1 MAQILRAVLSLLV
14 FVSMCLPLLASAQP
28 ASLQSANTLALKAS
42 LAFQDGKYPTAI
54 RLGQQA
60 AQIAIRRESP
70 DLIWRMQVLLGESY
84 LKLGQMAPAEQA
96 FRSAQAAV
104 DLVNGSLSS
113 DSAKQQFGVGKGLIT
128 ARLID
133 FDIVANKPAQLF
145 EDSERGRARAFVD
158 LLTDTELSLSDD
170 RQTNLL
176 VRTLD
181 ENIRALRLQF
191 SLQRTGSTR
200 SIAIKREIDELM
212 QQRSALMDKLAAIN
226 IEWAAAY
233 SVRYATLAQVQAR
246 LADNEM
252 LVYAVS
258 GSKVNDI
265 YLLLVRPNSTE
276 IKHIPN
282 GHLILNSAL
291 IALTDAVALADK
303 FMQEASLVR
312 IAQALETQSWPK
324 AEVIYMVPNKQ
335 LHFVPWSALDLG
347 QWVSVLPNGSWLLRT
362 VKNSALNPTQLIV
375 GDPDFAGKLPQ
386 LPGARAEAELI
397 SRQYNVQPL
406 VGKQATAS
414 AVVARAQKK
423 LQVLH
428 LATHG
433 VFDYQQPLKSAL
445 YFSDE
450 AGGVQ
455 SMSAEDIFRRPMR
468 ADLVVLSA
476 CETGV
481 GQVLEDNDI
490 VGLLR
495 SFYMNG
501 ASQAVNT
508 LWPVSDQGA
517 QQFMAVFHQH
527 LNQGSG
533 VALHRAV
540 QASKLAGHAP
550 SVYAA
555 FVLNGYTPYSVAP

>member
-1 MAQILRAVLSLLV
+1 MAQTLRAVLSLLV
-14 FVSMCLPLLASAQP
+14 FISMCVPLLASAQP
-28 ASLQSANTLALKAS
+28 ASLQSANALASRAS
-42 LAFQDGKYPTAI
+42 LAFQDGKYPAAI

-60 AQIAIRRESP
+60 VQIAIQRESP
-70 DLIWRMQVLLGESY
+70 DLIWRMQALLGESY
-84 LKLGQMAPAEQA
+84 VKLGQADRAEVA

-113 DSAKQQFGVGKGLIT
+113 DSAKQQFGVGKSLIT

-133 FDIVANKPAQLF
+133 FDIAANKPAQLF
-145 EDSERGRARAFVD
+145 EDAERGRARAFVD

-170 RQTNLL
+170 RQTNRL

-181 ENIRALRLQF
+181 ENIRSLRLQF
-191 SLQRTGSTR
+191 SLQRPGSTR
-200 SIAIKREIDELM
+200 SVAIKREIDELM
-212 QQRSALMDKLAAIN
+212 QQRSVLMDKLAAIN
-226 IEWAAAY
+226 MEWAAAY
-233 SVRYATLAQVQAR
+233 SVRYATLEQVQAR
-246 LADNEM
+246 LAANEM

-258 GSKVNDI
+258 GSKANDI
-265 YLLLVRPNSTE
+265 YLLLIQANSAE
-276 IKHIPN
+276 IKHIPD
-282 GHLILNSAL
+282 GHLVLNSAL
-291 IALTDAVALADK
+291 IELTDAVALADK

-312 IAQALETQSWPK
+312 ISQALEIQSWPT
-324 AEVIYMVPNKQ
+324 AEVIYMVPTRQ
-335 LHFVPWSALDLG
+335 LHFVPWSALDLER
-347 QWVSVLPNGSWLLRT
+347 WVSVLPNGSWLLRT

-386 LPGARAEAELI
+386 LPGARVEADLI
-397 SRQYNVQPL
+397 SRQYNVEPL

-414 AVVARAQKK
+414 EVLARAQKK

-445 YFSDE
+445 YLSDE
-450 AGGVQ
+450 AGGAH
-455 SMSAEDIFRRPMR
+455 SMSAEDIFRHPLR

-501 ASQAVNT
+501 ASEAVNT

-533 VALHRAV
+533 VALNKAV
-540 QASKLAGHAP
+540 QASKLAGHPP